1 MNKNKLLQ
9 ITTSDG
15 LFLHGYYMPS
25 ESKKVA
31 LLHIH
36 GMEGNFYQDN
46 FVHTLTKELEE
57 NEIGFLTVNTRGDGK
72 DTDFNTVS
80 GEIVRV
86 GSRYE
91 LLEEAHLDITAWIKF
106 LVDEGY
112 KELILQGHSAGTVKV
127 VRYLFEGELKDKVN
141 KLILL
146 SPIDPLGFR
155 IANGRNNIED
165 FLRKAQNKV
174 DDGNGDELIT
184 SEFDHDVLSYRTFVS
199 WYRRDD
205 LGKMFEF
212 CDTHYDFPVLKQINI
227 PTKIIT
233 GSKDEYLHPSN
244 PEHPEEAMNILL
256 NNIPNSKGKII
267 EGSVHSFKP
276 HEDVMVD
283 EVITFIL
290 NSN

>member
-15 LFLHGYYMPS
+15 LLLHGYYMPS
-25 ESKKVA
+25 ESKNVV

-46 FVHTLTKELEE
+46 FVHTLTKELEKK
-57 NEIGFLTVNTRGDGK
+57 EIGFLTVNTRGNGK
-72 DTDFNTVS
+72 DTDFNTIN
-80 GEIVRV
+80 GKIVRV

-91 LLEEAHLDITAWIKF
+91 LLEEAHLDITAWVNF
-106 LVDEGY
+106 LIDEGY
-112 KELILQGHSAGTVKV
+112 KEIILQGHSAGTVKI
-127 VRYLFEGELKDKVN
+127 VRYLFEGELKDKIN

-155 IANGRNNIED
+155 IVNGRNNIED
-165 FLRKAQNKV
+165 FIKKAQNKV
-174 DDGNGDELIT
+174 DEGKGDELIT
-184 SEFDHDVLSYRTFVS
+184 SEFDHDVLSYKTFIS

-212 CDTHYDFPVLKQINI
+212 CTPQYDFPILKQISI
-227 PTKIIT
+227 PTFIIT

-244 PEHPEEAMNILL
+244 PGHPEEAMNILL
-256 NNIPNSKGKII
+256 RNIPNSKGKII
-267 EGSVHSFKP
+267 EDATHSFKP
-276 HEDVMVD
+276 HEDIMVN
-283 EVITFIL
+283 EVTTYIL
-290 NSN
+290 SD

>member
-25 ESKKVA
+25 ESKNVV

-46 FVHTLTKELEE
+46 FVHILAKELEE
-57 NEIGFLTVNTRGDGK
+57 HEIGFLTVNTRGNGK

-80 GEIVRV
+80 GKIVRF

-91 LLEEAHLDITAWIKF
+91 LLEEAHLDITAWIRF
-106 LVDEGY
+106 LINEGY
-112 KELILQGHSAGTVKV
+112 KEIILQGHSAGTVKV

-155 IANGRNNIED
+155 IANGRNNIDD
-165 FLRKAQNKV
+165 FLKLAQSKV
-174 DDGNGDELIT
+174 DEGHGDDLTT
-184 SEFDHDVLSYRTFVS
+184 SDFDHDVLSYKTFIS

-212 CDTHYDFPVLKQINI
+212 CAPQYSFSILKQINI
-227 PTKIIT
+227 PTNIIT

-244 PEHPEEAMNILL
+244 PEHPEEAMTILL
-256 NNIPNSKGKII
+256 KNIPNSKGKII
-267 EGSVHSFKP
+267 EDAIHSFKP
-276 HEDVMVD
+276 HEDIMVK

-290 NSN
+290 NN